1 MDSWWS
7 PHTCHGVHLEST
19 WSPSGVH
26 QEFTWSPS
34 GCVGECNLQARTRD
48 RQKTKWFQEEI
59 RLHWRYFEFCES
71 IKFTF
76 ITIRT
81 KIIQRQRNE
90 AIAGKPRHVT
100 TSDSSPMEVDSPS
113 TNNEMADPG
122 NSLAPAAT
130 PTSGPMQIDKWDLCH

>member
-1 MDSWWS
+1 M
-7 PHTCHGVHLEST
+7 
-19 WSPSGVH
+19 
-26 QEFTWSPS
+26 
-34 GCVGECNLQARTRD
+34 
-48 RQKTKWFQEEI
+48 
-59 RLHWRYFEFCES
+59 

-90 AIAGKPRHVT
+90 AIAGKLRHVT

-113 TNNEMADPG
+113 TNDEMADPG

-130 PTSGPMQIDKWDLCH
+130 PTSSPMQIDK